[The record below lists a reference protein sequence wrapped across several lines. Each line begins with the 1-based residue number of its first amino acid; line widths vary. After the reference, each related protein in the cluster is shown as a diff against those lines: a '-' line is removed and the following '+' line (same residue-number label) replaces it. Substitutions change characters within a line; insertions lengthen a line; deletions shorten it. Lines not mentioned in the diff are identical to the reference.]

1 MKIILKNLKQIEYE
15 LQIESN
21 SITVKDLKIEIEK
34 LYSFDSEQIKLLF
47 KGSVLDNSK
56 HLSEYNIT
64 ENSLIIMMNTKP
76 KQFINNNMN
85 NINNNI
91 NQNQNIAKIS
101 KEETKQNISDIL
113 NDNLK
118 IQIDSL
124 VDMGFERSQV
134 EIAVRAANGR
144 VDLAVE
150 YLNNGIPNNVND
162 NRTNNNNRRNN
173 IRSEIMN
180 ELKKQANIIKVLCKN
195 DKYYIFTILNNI
207 KRNDPGLLRLIT
219 DYRDEFEKLLDT
231 PITEEDEQNYKNLEA
246 KADNIISKRLE
257 NNLKKLQEKAEK
269 EKKEKEDKDKE
280 KEEKEGKEGKVEIG
294 QKEEKKNLF
303 QEFENK
309 SIEFNN
315 ELNTLVNDIRK
326 GTWMRYNVFKN
337 CFNNFILFK
346 NMTKFKHNLNIDNI
360 WYNYEKDIFE
370 ENENSKIIFLQKD
383 ENDNPTQNNN
393 PENIL
398 KEKELYIIFEP
409 NSEKITKSVSGE
421 MSYERNEE
429 TKLGHKFN
437 DLNNFVTI
445 SIYEVTEEKSVNKI
459 KTFTLKD
466 YFNVYKINLSEFQK
480 SKDSKNFFI
489 NIQSG
494 LYPFGFNLEFL
505 SNYYK
510 LENYSYNQ
518 FLIEYKNYHEKRIN
532 IIHPILPKGN
542 FYLIKTFRIEFK
554 KEDEEKNN
562 KIVNFL
568 RILLIMKIILY
579 KIILMLFL

>member
-56 HLSEYNIT
+56 LLSEYNIT

-162 NRTNNNNRRNN
+162 NRRNNNNRRNN

-257 NNLKKLQEKAEK
+257 NNLKKLHEKAEK
-269 EKKEKEDKDKE
+269 EKKEKEDKEKIKEDK
-280 KEEKEGKEGKVEIG
+280 KEENKD
-294 QKEEKKNLF
+294 
-303 QEFENK
+303 ENK
-309 SIEFNN
+309 
-315 ELNTLVNDIRK
+315 
-326 GTWMRYNVFKN
+326 
-337 CFNNFILFK
+337 
-346 NMTKFKHNLNIDNI
+346 NIDNM
-360 WYNYEKDIFE
+360 
-370 ENENSKIIFLQKD
+370 
-383 ENDNPTQNNN
+383 
-393 PENIL
+393 
-398 KEKELYIIFEP
+398 
-409 NSEKITKSVSGE
+409 EKID
-421 MSYERNEE
+421 
-429 TKLGHKFN
+429 N
-437 DLNNFVTI
+437 D
-445 SIYEVTEEKSVNKI
+445 
-459 KTFTLKD
+459 
-466 YFNVYKINLSEFQK
+466 
-480 SKDSKNFFI
+480 
-489 NIQSG
+489 
-494 LYPFGFNLEFL
+494 
-505 SNYYK
+505 
-510 LENYSYNQ
+510 
-518 FLIEYKNYHEKRIN
+518 
-532 IIHPILPKGN
+532 KGS
-542 FYLIKTFRIEFK
+542 
-554 KEDEEKNN
+554 EEKNN
-562 KIVNFL
+562 EQELKNEETGNKKEGAELKDDKIEEDKEKKVIDVKGEN
-568 RILLIMKIILY
+568 IKMKIENGNIDKKDKVNDESINKVEQKNENINLNDNPNQIQNLLTEEDNQ
-579 KIILMLFL
+579 IINRLKNLGDFSYERVVEAYIVCNKNEDLTANYLFEQNN

>member
-56 HLSEYNIT
+56 LLSEYNIT

-144 VDLAVE
+144 IDLAVE

-162 NRTNNNNRRNN
+162 NRRNNNNRRNN

-231 PITEEDEQNYKNLEA
+231 PITEEDEQNYKNLEV

-257 NNLKKLQEKAEK
+257 KNLKKLQEKAEK
-269 EKKEKEDKDKE
+269 EKKEKEDKEKIKEDK
-280 KEEKEGKEGKVEIG
+280 KEE
-294 QKEEKKNLF
+294 N
-303 QEFENK
+303 
-309 SIEFNN
+309 
-315 ELNTLVNDIRK
+315 
-326 GTWMRYNVFKN
+326 
-337 CFNNFILFK
+337 
-346 NMTKFKHNLNIDNI
+346 
-360 WYNYEKDIFE
+360 
-370 ENENSKIIFLQKD
+370 KD
-383 ENDNPTQNNN
+383 ENNM
-393 PENIL
+393 
-398 KEKELYIIFEP
+398 
-409 NSEKITKSVSGE
+409 EKI
-421 MSYERNEE
+421 
-429 TKLGHKFN
+429 
-437 DLNNFVTI
+437 DI
-445 SIYEVTEEKSVNKI
+445 
-459 KTFTLKD
+459 D
-466 YFNVYKINLSEFQK
+466 
-480 SKDSKNFFI
+480 
-489 NIQSG
+489 
-494 LYPFGFNLEFL
+494 
-505 SNYYK
+505 
-510 LENYSYNQ
+510 
-518 FLIEYKNYHEKRIN
+518 
-532 IIHPILPKGN
+532 KGS
-542 FYLIKTFRIEFK
+542 
-554 KEDEEKNN
+554 EEKNN
-562 KIVNFL
+562 EQDLKNEETGNKKEGTELKDDKIEEDKEKKVMDVKGEN
-568 RILLIMKIILY
+568 IKMKIENGNIDKKDKVNDESINKVEQKNENINLNENPN
-579 KIILMLFL
+579 KIQNLLTEEDNQIINRLKNLGDFSYERVVEAYIVCNKNEDLTANYLFEQNN

>member
-47 KGSVLDNSK
+47 KGSVLDNSNL
-56 HLSEYNIT
+56 LSEYNIT

-91 NQNQNIAKIS
+91 NQNQNIAKLS

-144 VDLAVE
+144 IDLAVE

-162 NRTNNNNRRNN
+162 NRRNNNNNRRNN

-246 KADNIISKRLE
+246 KADDIISKRLE
-257 NNLKKLQEKAEK
+257 KNLKKLQEKAEK
-269 EKKEKEDKDKE
+269 EKKEKEDKEKIKEDK
-280 KEEKEGKEGKVEIG
+280 KEENKD
-294 QKEEKKNLF
+294 
-303 QEFENK
+303 ENK
-309 SIEFNN
+309 
-315 ELNTLVNDIRK
+315 
-326 GTWMRYNVFKN
+326 
-337 CFNNFILFK
+337 
-346 NMTKFKHNLNIDNI
+346 NIDNM
-360 WYNYEKDIFE
+360 
-370 ENENSKIIFLQKD
+370 
-383 ENDNPTQNNN
+383 
-393 PENIL
+393 
-398 KEKELYIIFEP
+398 
-409 NSEKITKSVSGE
+409 EKI
-421 MSYERNEE
+421 
-429 TKLGHKFN
+429 
-437 DLNNFVTI
+437 DI
-445 SIYEVTEEKSVNKI
+445 
-459 KTFTLKD
+459 D
-466 YFNVYKINLSEFQK
+466 
-480 SKDSKNFFI
+480 
-489 NIQSG
+489 
-494 LYPFGFNLEFL
+494 
-505 SNYYK
+505 
-510 LENYSYNQ
+510 
-518 FLIEYKNYHEKRIN
+518 
-532 IIHPILPKGN
+532 KGS
-542 FYLIKTFRIEFK
+542 
-554 KEDEEKNN
+554 EEKNN
-562 KIVNFL
+562 EQELKNEETGNKKEGAELKDDKIEEDKEKKVMDVKGEN
-568 RILLIMKIILY
+568 IKMKIENGNIDKKDKVNDESINKVEQKNENINLNDNPNQIQNQLTEEDNQ
-579 KIILMLFL
+579 IINRLKNLGDFSYERVVEAYIVCNKNEDLTANYLFEQNN

>member
-91 NQNQNIAKIS
+91 NQNQNIAKLS

-144 VDLAVE
+144 IDLAVE

-162 NRTNNNNRRNN
+162 NRRNNNNNRRNN

-269 EKKEKEDKDKE
+269 EKKEKEDKEKIKEDKKEENKDENKNIDNMEKIDIDKGSGEKNNEQELKNEETGNKKEGAELKDDKIEEDKE
-280 KEEKEGKEGKVEIG
+280 KKVMDVKGENIKMKIENGNIDKKDKVNDESINKVE
-294 QKEEKKNLF
+294 QKNENINLTDNPNQIQNQLTEEDNQILNRLKNLGDF
-303 QEFENK
+303 
-309 SIEFNN
+309 
-315 ELNTLVNDIRK
+315 
-326 GTWMRYNVFKN
+326 
-337 CFNNFILFK
+337 
-346 NMTKFKHNLNIDNI
+346 
-360 WYNYEKDIFE
+360 
-370 ENENSKIIFLQKD
+370 
-383 ENDNPTQNNN
+383 
-393 PENIL
+393 
-398 KEKELYIIFEP
+398 
-409 NSEKITKSVSGE
+409 
-421 MSYERNEE
+421 SYERVVEAYIVCNKNE
-429 TKLGHKFN
+429 
-437 DLNNFVTI
+437 DLTANYLFEQNN
-445 SIYEVTEEKSVNKI
+445 
-459 KTFTLKD
+459 
-466 YFNVYKINLSEFQK
+466 
-480 SKDSKNFFI
+480 
-489 NIQSG
+489 
-494 LYPFGFNLEFL
+494 
-505 SNYYK
+505 
-510 LENYSYNQ
+510 
-518 FLIEYKNYHEKRIN
+518 
-532 IIHPILPKGN
+532 
-542 FYLIKTFRIEFK
+542 
-554 KEDEEKNN
+554 
-562 KIVNFL
+562 
-568 RILLIMKIILY
+568 
-579 KIILMLFL
+579 

>member
-56 HLSEYNIT
+56 LLSEYNIT

-144 VDLAVE
+144 IDLAVE

-162 NRTNNNNRRNN
+162 NRRNNNRRNN

-257 NNLKKLQEKAEK
+257 KNLKKLQEKAEK
-269 EKKEKEDKDKE
+269 EQKEKEDKEKIKEDK
-280 KEEKEGKEGKVEIG
+280 KEENKD
-294 QKEEKKNLF
+294 
-303 QEFENK
+303 ENK
-309 SIEFNN
+309 
-315 ELNTLVNDIRK
+315 
-326 GTWMRYNVFKN
+326 
-337 CFNNFILFK
+337 
-346 NMTKFKHNLNIDNI
+346 NIDNM
-360 WYNYEKDIFE
+360 
-370 ENENSKIIFLQKD
+370 
-383 ENDNPTQNNN
+383 
-393 PENIL
+393 
-398 KEKELYIIFEP
+398 
-409 NSEKITKSVSGE
+409 EKID
-421 MSYERNEE
+421 
-429 TKLGHKFN
+429 N
-437 DLNNFVTI
+437 D
-445 SIYEVTEEKSVNKI
+445 
-459 KTFTLKD
+459 
-466 YFNVYKINLSEFQK
+466 
-480 SKDSKNFFI
+480 
-489 NIQSG
+489 
-494 LYPFGFNLEFL
+494 
-505 SNYYK
+505 
-510 LENYSYNQ
+510 
-518 FLIEYKNYHEKRIN
+518 
-532 IIHPILPKGN
+532 KGS
-542 FYLIKTFRIEFK
+542 
-554 KEDEEKNN
+554 EEKNN
-562 KIVNFL
+562 EQELKNEETGNKKEGAELKDDKIEEDKEKKVMDVKGEN
-568 RILLIMKIILY
+568 IKMKIENGNIDKKDKVNDESIN
-579 KIILMLFL
+579 KIEQKIENINLNDNPNQIQNQLTEEDNQIINRLKNLGDFSYERVVEAYIVCNKNEDLTANYLFEQNN

>member
-47 KGSVLDNSK
+47 KGSVLDNSNL
-56 HLSEYNIT
+56 LSEYNIT

-101 KEETKQNISDIL
+101 KEETNQNISDIL

-144 VDLAVE
+144 IDLAVE

-162 NRTNNNNRRNN
+162 NRRNNNNRRNN

-257 NNLKKLQEKAEK
+257 KNLKKLQEKAEK
-269 EKKEKEDKDKE
+269 EKKEKEDKEKIKEDK
-280 KEEKEGKEGKVEIG
+280 KEENKD
-294 QKEEKKNLF
+294 
-303 QEFENK
+303 ENK
-309 SIEFNN
+309 
-315 ELNTLVNDIRK
+315 
-326 GTWMRYNVFKN
+326 
-337 CFNNFILFK
+337 
-346 NMTKFKHNLNIDNI
+346 NIDNM
-360 WYNYEKDIFE
+360 
-370 ENENSKIIFLQKD
+370 
-383 ENDNPTQNNN
+383 
-393 PENIL
+393 
-398 KEKELYIIFEP
+398 
-409 NSEKITKSVSGE
+409 EKI
-421 MSYERNEE
+421 
-429 TKLGHKFN
+429 
-437 DLNNFVTI
+437 DI
-445 SIYEVTEEKSVNKI
+445 
-459 KTFTLKD
+459 D
-466 YFNVYKINLSEFQK
+466 
-480 SKDSKNFFI
+480 
-489 NIQSG
+489 
-494 LYPFGFNLEFL
+494 
-505 SNYYK
+505 
-510 LENYSYNQ
+510 
-518 FLIEYKNYHEKRIN
+518 
-532 IIHPILPKGN
+532 KGS
-542 FYLIKTFRIEFK
+542 
-554 KEDEEKNN
+554 EEKNN
-562 KIVNFL
+562 EQELKNEETGNKKEGAELKDDKIEEGKEKKVMDVKGEN
-568 RILLIMKIILY
+568 IKMKIENGNIDKKDKVNDESINKVEQKNENINLNDNPNQIQNLLTEEDNQ
-579 KIILMLFL
+579 IINRLKNLGDFSYERVVEAYIVCNKNEDLTANYLFEQNN

>member
-56 HLSEYNIT
+56 LLSEYNIT

-162 NRTNNNNRRNN
+162 NRRNNNNNRRNN

-257 NNLKKLQEKAEK
+257 KNLKKLQEKAEK
-269 EKKEKEDKDKE
+269 EQKEKEDKEKIKEDK
-280 KEEKEGKEGKVEIG
+280 KEENKD
-294 QKEEKKNLF
+294 
-303 QEFENK
+303 ENK
-309 SIEFNN
+309 
-315 ELNTLVNDIRK
+315 
-326 GTWMRYNVFKN
+326 
-337 CFNNFILFK
+337 
-346 NMTKFKHNLNIDNI
+346 NIDNM
-360 WYNYEKDIFE
+360 
-370 ENENSKIIFLQKD
+370 
-383 ENDNPTQNNN
+383 
-393 PENIL
+393 
-398 KEKELYIIFEP
+398 
-409 NSEKITKSVSGE
+409 EKID
-421 MSYERNEE
+421 
-429 TKLGHKFN
+429 N
-437 DLNNFVTI
+437 D
-445 SIYEVTEEKSVNKI
+445 
-459 KTFTLKD
+459 
-466 YFNVYKINLSEFQK
+466 
-480 SKDSKNFFI
+480 
-489 NIQSG
+489 
-494 LYPFGFNLEFL
+494 
-505 SNYYK
+505 
-510 LENYSYNQ
+510 
-518 FLIEYKNYHEKRIN
+518 
-532 IIHPILPKGN
+532 KGS
-542 FYLIKTFRIEFK
+542 
-554 KEDEEKNN
+554 EEKNN
-562 KIVNFL
+562 EQELKNEETGNKKEGAELKDDKIEEDKEKKVMDVKGEN
-568 RILLIMKIILY
+568 IKMKIENGNIDKKDKVNDESIN
-579 KIILMLFL
+579 KIEQKIENINLNDNPNQIQNQLTEEDNQIINRLKNLGDFSYERVVEAYIVCNKNEDLTANYLFEQNN

>member
-56 HLSEYNIT
+56 LLSEYNIT

-76 KQFINNNMN
+76 KQFINTNMN

-162 NRTNNNNRRNN
+162 NKRNNNNRRNN

-269 EKKEKEDKDKE
+269 EKKEKEDKEKIKEDK
-280 KEEKEGKEGKVEIG
+280 KEENKD
-294 QKEEKKNLF
+294 
-303 QEFENK
+303 ENK
-309 SIEFNN
+309 
-315 ELNTLVNDIRK
+315 
-326 GTWMRYNVFKN
+326 
-337 CFNNFILFK
+337 
-346 NMTKFKHNLNIDNI
+346 NIDNM
-360 WYNYEKDIFE
+360 
-370 ENENSKIIFLQKD
+370 
-383 ENDNPTQNNN
+383 
-393 PENIL
+393 
-398 KEKELYIIFEP
+398 
-409 NSEKITKSVSGE
+409 EKI
-421 MSYERNEE
+421 
-429 TKLGHKFN
+429 
-437 DLNNFVTI
+437 DI
-445 SIYEVTEEKSVNKI
+445 
-459 KTFTLKD
+459 D
-466 YFNVYKINLSEFQK
+466 
-480 SKDSKNFFI
+480 
-489 NIQSG
+489 
-494 LYPFGFNLEFL
+494 
-505 SNYYK
+505 
-510 LENYSYNQ
+510 
-518 FLIEYKNYHEKRIN
+518 
-532 IIHPILPKGN
+532 KGS
-542 FYLIKTFRIEFK
+542 
-554 KEDEEKNN
+554 EEKNN
-562 KIVNFL
+562 EQDLKNEETGNKKEGAELKDDKIEEDKEKKVMDVKGEN
-568 RILLIMKIILY
+568 IKMKIENG
-579 KIILMLFL
+579 KIDKKDKVNDESINKVEQKNENINLNDNPNQIQNLLTEEDNQIINRLKNLGDFSYERVVEAYIVCNKNEDLTANYLFEQNN

>member
-56 HLSEYNIT
+56 LLSEYNIT

-144 VDLAVE
+144 IDLAVE

-162 NRTNNNNRRNN
+162 NRRNNNNNRRNN

-269 EKKEKEDKDKE
+269 EKKEKEDKEKIKEDK
-280 KEEKEGKEGKVEIG
+280 KEENKD
-294 QKEEKKNLF
+294 
-303 QEFENK
+303 ENK
-309 SIEFNN
+309 
-315 ELNTLVNDIRK
+315 
-326 GTWMRYNVFKN
+326 
-337 CFNNFILFK
+337 
-346 NMTKFKHNLNIDNI
+346 NIDNI
-360 WYNYEKDIFE
+360 
-370 ENENSKIIFLQKD
+370 
-383 ENDNPTQNNN
+383 
-393 PENIL
+393 
-398 KEKELYIIFEP
+398 
-409 NSEKITKSVSGE
+409 EKI
-421 MSYERNEE
+421 
-429 TKLGHKFN
+429 
-437 DLNNFVTI
+437 DI
-445 SIYEVTEEKSVNKI
+445 
-459 KTFTLKD
+459 D
-466 YFNVYKINLSEFQK
+466 
-480 SKDSKNFFI
+480 
-489 NIQSG
+489 
-494 LYPFGFNLEFL
+494 
-505 SNYYK
+505 
-510 LENYSYNQ
+510 
-518 FLIEYKNYHEKRIN
+518 
-532 IIHPILPKGN
+532 KGS
-542 FYLIKTFRIEFK
+542 
-554 KEDEEKNN
+554 EEKNN
-562 KIVNFL
+562 EQELKNEETGNKKEGAELKDDKIEEDKEKKVIDVKGEN
-568 RILLIMKIILY
+568 IKMKIENGNIDKKDKVNDESINKVEQKNENINLNDNPNQIQNQLTEEDNQ
-579 KIILMLFL
+579 IINRLKNLGDFSYERVVEAYIVCNKNEDLTANYLFEQNN

>member
-144 VDLAVE
+144 IDLAVE

-162 NRTNNNNRRNN
+162 NRRNNNNRRNN

-257 NNLKKLQEKAEK
+257 NNLKSY
-269 EKKEKEDKDKE
+269 KKR
-280 KEEKEGKEGKVEIG
+280 
-294 QKEEKKNLF
+294 QKKK
-303 QEFENK
+303 K
-309 SIEFNN
+309 
-315 ELNTLVNDIRK
+315 RK
-326 GTWMRYNVFKN
+326 K
-337 CFNNFILFK
+337 
-346 NMTKFKHNLNIDNI
+346 
-360 WYNYEKDIFE
+360 
-370 ENENSKIIFLQKD
+370 KIKKK
-383 ENDNPTQNNN
+383 
-393 PENIL
+393 L
-398 KEKELYIIFEP
+398 KEIKR
-409 NSEKITKSVSGE
+409 K
-421 MSYERNEE
+421 
-429 TKLGHKFN
+429 
-437 DLNNFVTI
+437 
-445 SIYEVTEEKSVNKI
+445 KI
-459 KTFTLKD
+459 K
-466 YFNVYKINLSEFQK
+466 
-480 SKDSKNFFI
+480 
-489 NIQSG
+489 
-494 LYPFGFNLEFL
+494 
-505 SNYYK
+505 
-510 LENYSYNQ
+510 
-518 FLIEYKNYHEKRIN
+518 
-532 IIHPILPKGN
+532 
-542 FYLIKTFRIEFK
+542 
-554 KEDEEKNN
+554 
-562 KIVNFL
+562 
-568 RILLIMKIILY
+568 MKI
-579 KIILMLFL
+579 KI

>member
-144 VDLAVE
+144 IDLAVE

-162 NRTNNNNRRNN
+162 NRRNN

-269 EKKEKEDKDKE
+269 EKKEKEDKEKIKEDK
-280 KEEKEGKEGKVEIG
+280 KEENKD
-294 QKEEKKNLF
+294 
-303 QEFENK
+303 ENK
-309 SIEFNN
+309 
-315 ELNTLVNDIRK
+315 
-326 GTWMRYNVFKN
+326 
-337 CFNNFILFK
+337 
-346 NMTKFKHNLNIDNI
+346 NIDNM
-360 WYNYEKDIFE
+360 
-370 ENENSKIIFLQKD
+370 
-383 ENDNPTQNNN
+383 
-393 PENIL
+393 
-398 KEKELYIIFEP
+398 
-409 NSEKITKSVSGE
+409 EKI
-421 MSYERNEE
+421 
-429 TKLGHKFN
+429 
-437 DLNNFVTI
+437 DI
-445 SIYEVTEEKSVNKI
+445 
-459 KTFTLKD
+459 D
-466 YFNVYKINLSEFQK
+466 
-480 SKDSKNFFI
+480 
-489 NIQSG
+489 
-494 LYPFGFNLEFL
+494 
-505 SNYYK
+505 
-510 LENYSYNQ
+510 
-518 FLIEYKNYHEKRIN
+518 
-532 IIHPILPKGN
+532 KGS
-542 FYLIKTFRIEFK
+542 
-554 KEDEEKNN
+554 EEKNN
-562 KIVNFL
+562 EQELKNEETGNKKEGAELKDDKIEEDKEKKVMDVKGEN
-568 RILLIMKIILY
+568 IKMKIENG
-579 KIILMLFL
+579 KIDKKDKVNDESINKVEQKNENINLNDNPNQIQNQLTEKDNQIINRLKNLGDFSYERVVEAYIVCNKNEDLTANYLFEQNN

>member
-56 HLSEYNIT
+56 YLSEYNIT

-162 NRTNNNNRRNN
+162 NKRNNNNRRNN

-257 NNLKKLQEKAEK
+257 NNLKKLHEKAEK
-269 EKKEKEDKDKE
+269 EKKEKEDKEKIKEDK
-280 KEEKEGKEGKVEIG
+280 KEENKD
-294 QKEEKKNLF
+294 
-303 QEFENK
+303 ENK
-309 SIEFNN
+309 
-315 ELNTLVNDIRK
+315 
-326 GTWMRYNVFKN
+326 
-337 CFNNFILFK
+337 
-346 NMTKFKHNLNIDNI
+346 NIDNM
-360 WYNYEKDIFE
+360 
-370 ENENSKIIFLQKD
+370 
-383 ENDNPTQNNN
+383 
-393 PENIL
+393 
-398 KEKELYIIFEP
+398 
-409 NSEKITKSVSGE
+409 EKI
-421 MSYERNEE
+421 
-429 TKLGHKFN
+429 
-437 DLNNFVTI
+437 DI
-445 SIYEVTEEKSVNKI
+445 
-459 KTFTLKD
+459 D
-466 YFNVYKINLSEFQK
+466 
-480 SKDSKNFFI
+480 
-489 NIQSG
+489 
-494 LYPFGFNLEFL
+494 
-505 SNYYK
+505 
-510 LENYSYNQ
+510 
-518 FLIEYKNYHEKRIN
+518 
-532 IIHPILPKGN
+532 KGS
-542 FYLIKTFRIEFK
+542 
-554 KEDEEKNN
+554 EEKNN
-562 KIVNFL
+562 EQESKNEETGNKKEGAELKDDKIEEDKEKKVMDVKGEN
-568 RILLIMKIILY
+568 IKMKIENGNIDKKDKVNDESINKVEQKNENINLNDNPNQIQNLLTEEDNQ
-579 KIILMLFL
+579 IINRLKNLGDFSYERVVEAYIVCNKNEDLTANYLFEQNN

>member
-56 HLSEYNIT
+56 LLSEYNIT

-76 KQFINNNMN
+76 KQFINTNMN
-85 NINNNI
+85 NINNNK

-101 KEETKQNISDIL
+101 KEETNQNISDIL

-162 NRTNNNNRRNN
+162 NKRNNNNRRNN

-269 EKKEKEDKDKE
+269 EKKEKEDKEKIKEDKKEENKDENKNIDNMEKIDIDKGSGEKNNEQELKNEETGNKKEGAELKDDKIEEDKE
-280 KEEKEGKEGKVEIG
+280 KKVMDVKGENIKMKIENGNIDKKDKVNDESINKVE
-294 QKEEKKNLF
+294 QKNENINLTDNPNQIQNQLTEEDNQIINRLKNLGDF
-303 QEFENK
+303 
-309 SIEFNN
+309 
-315 ELNTLVNDIRK
+315 
-326 GTWMRYNVFKN
+326 
-337 CFNNFILFK
+337 
-346 NMTKFKHNLNIDNI
+346 
-360 WYNYEKDIFE
+360 
-370 ENENSKIIFLQKD
+370 
-383 ENDNPTQNNN
+383 
-393 PENIL
+393 
-398 KEKELYIIFEP
+398 
-409 NSEKITKSVSGE
+409 
-421 MSYERNEE
+421 SYERVVEAYIVCNKNE
-429 TKLGHKFN
+429 
-437 DLNNFVTI
+437 DLTANYLFEQNN
-445 SIYEVTEEKSVNKI
+445 
-459 KTFTLKD
+459 
-466 YFNVYKINLSEFQK
+466 
-480 SKDSKNFFI
+480 
-489 NIQSG
+489 
-494 LYPFGFNLEFL
+494 
-505 SNYYK
+505 
-510 LENYSYNQ
+510 
-518 FLIEYKNYHEKRIN
+518 
-532 IIHPILPKGN
+532 
-542 FYLIKTFRIEFK
+542 
-554 KEDEEKNN
+554 
-562 KIVNFL
+562 
-568 RILLIMKIILY
+568 
-579 KIILMLFL
+579 

>member
-56 HLSEYNIT
+56 LLSEYNIT

-85 NINNNI
+85 NNNI

-101 KEETKQNISDIL
+101 KEETNQNISDIL

-144 VDLAVE
+144 IDLAVE

-162 NRTNNNNRRNN
+162 NRRNNNNRRNN

-257 NNLKKLQEKAEK
+257 KNLKKLQEKAEK
-269 EKKEKEDKDKE
+269 EKKEKEDKEKIKEDK
-280 KEEKEGKEGKVEIG
+280 KEENKD
-294 QKEEKKNLF
+294 
-303 QEFENK
+303 ENK
-309 SIEFNN
+309 
-315 ELNTLVNDIRK
+315 
-326 GTWMRYNVFKN
+326 
-337 CFNNFILFK
+337 
-346 NMTKFKHNLNIDNI
+346 NIDNM
-360 WYNYEKDIFE
+360 
-370 ENENSKIIFLQKD
+370 
-383 ENDNPTQNNN
+383 
-393 PENIL
+393 
-398 KEKELYIIFEP
+398 
-409 NSEKITKSVSGE
+409 EKI
-421 MSYERNEE
+421 
-429 TKLGHKFN
+429 
-437 DLNNFVTI
+437 DI
-445 SIYEVTEEKSVNKI
+445 
-459 KTFTLKD
+459 D
-466 YFNVYKINLSEFQK
+466 
-480 SKDSKNFFI
+480 
-489 NIQSG
+489 
-494 LYPFGFNLEFL
+494 
-505 SNYYK
+505 
-510 LENYSYNQ
+510 
-518 FLIEYKNYHEKRIN
+518 
-532 IIHPILPKGN
+532 KGS
-542 FYLIKTFRIEFK
+542 
-554 KEDEEKNN
+554 EEKNN
-562 KIVNFL
+562 EQDLKNEETGNKKEGAELKDDKIEEDKEKKVMDVKGEN
-568 RILLIMKIILY
+568 IKMKIENGNIDKKDKVNDESINKVEQKNENINLNDNPNQIQNQLTEEDNQ
-579 KIILMLFL
+579 IINRLKNLGDFSYERVVEAYIVCNKNEDLTANYLFEQNN

>member
-56 HLSEYNIT
+56 LLSEYNIT

-162 NRTNNNNRRNN
+162 NRRNNNNRRNY

-257 NNLKKLQEKAEK
+257 KNLKKLQEKAEK
-269 EKKEKEDKDKE
+269 EKKEKEDKEKIKEDK
-280 KEEKEGKEGKVEIG
+280 KEENKD
-294 QKEEKKNLF
+294 
-303 QEFENK
+303 ENK
-309 SIEFNN
+309 
-315 ELNTLVNDIRK
+315 
-326 GTWMRYNVFKN
+326 
-337 CFNNFILFK
+337 
-346 NMTKFKHNLNIDNI
+346 NIDNM
-360 WYNYEKDIFE
+360 
-370 ENENSKIIFLQKD
+370 
-383 ENDNPTQNNN
+383 
-393 PENIL
+393 
-398 KEKELYIIFEP
+398 
-409 NSEKITKSVSGE
+409 EKI
-421 MSYERNEE
+421 
-429 TKLGHKFN
+429 
-437 DLNNFVTI
+437 DI
-445 SIYEVTEEKSVNKI
+445 
-459 KTFTLKD
+459 D
-466 YFNVYKINLSEFQK
+466 
-480 SKDSKNFFI
+480 
-489 NIQSG
+489 
-494 LYPFGFNLEFL
+494 
-505 SNYYK
+505 
-510 LENYSYNQ
+510 
-518 FLIEYKNYHEKRIN
+518 
-532 IIHPILPKGN
+532 KGS
-542 FYLIKTFRIEFK
+542 
-554 KEDEEKNN
+554 EEKNN
-562 KIVNFL
+562 EQELKNEETGNKKEGAELKDDKIEEDKEKKVMDVKGEN
-568 RILLIMKIILY
+568 IKMKIENGNIDKKDKVNDESIN
-579 KIILMLFL
+579 KIEQKIENINLNDNPNQIQNQLTEEDNQIINRLKNLGDFSYERVVEAYIVCNKNEDLTANYLFEQNN

>member
-47 KGSVLDNSK
+47 KGSVLDNSNL
-56 HLSEYNIT
+56 LSEYNIT

-101 KEETKQNISDIL
+101 KEETNQNISDIL

-162 NRTNNNNRRNN
+162 NRRNNNRRNN

-257 NNLKKLQEKAEK
+257 KNLKKLQEKAEK
-269 EKKEKEDKDKE
+269 EKKEKEDKEKIKEDK
-280 KEEKEGKEGKVEIG
+280 KEENKD
-294 QKEEKKNLF
+294 
-303 QEFENK
+303 ENK
-309 SIEFNN
+309 
-315 ELNTLVNDIRK
+315 
-326 GTWMRYNVFKN
+326 
-337 CFNNFILFK
+337 
-346 NMTKFKHNLNIDNI
+346 NIDNM
-360 WYNYEKDIFE
+360 
-370 ENENSKIIFLQKD
+370 
-383 ENDNPTQNNN
+383 
-393 PENIL
+393 
-398 KEKELYIIFEP
+398 
-409 NSEKITKSVSGE
+409 EKI
-421 MSYERNEE
+421 
-429 TKLGHKFN
+429 
-437 DLNNFVTI
+437 DI
-445 SIYEVTEEKSVNKI
+445 
-459 KTFTLKD
+459 D
-466 YFNVYKINLSEFQK
+466 
-480 SKDSKNFFI
+480 
-489 NIQSG
+489 
-494 LYPFGFNLEFL
+494 
-505 SNYYK
+505 
-510 LENYSYNQ
+510 
-518 FLIEYKNYHEKRIN
+518 
-532 IIHPILPKGN
+532 KGS
-542 FYLIKTFRIEFK
+542 
-554 KEDEEKNN
+554 EEKNN
-562 KIVNFL
+562 EQDLKNEETGNKKEGAELKDDKIEEDKEKKVIDVKGEN
-568 RILLIMKIILY
+568 IKMKIENGNIDKKNKVNDESIN
-579 KIILMLFL
+579 KIEQKNENINLNDNPNQIQNQLTEEDNQIINRLKNLGDFSYERVVEAYIVCNKNEDLTANYLFEQNN

>member
-91 NQNQNIAKIS
+91 NQNQNIAKLS

-144 VDLAVE
+144 IDLAVE

-162 NRTNNNNRRNN
+162 NRRNNNNNRRNN

-207 KRNDPGLLRLIT
+207 KRNDPGLLRLIS

-269 EKKEKEDKDKE
+269 EKKEKEDKEKIKEDKKEENKDENKNIDNMEKIDIDKGSGEKNNEQELKNEETGNKKEGAELKDDKIEEDKE
-280 KEEKEGKEGKVEIG
+280 KKVMDVKGENIKMKIENGNIDKKDKVNDESINKVE
-294 QKEEKKNLF
+294 QKNENINLTDNPNQIQNQLTEEDNQIINRLKNLGDF
-303 QEFENK
+303 
-309 SIEFNN
+309 
-315 ELNTLVNDIRK
+315 
-326 GTWMRYNVFKN
+326 
-337 CFNNFILFK
+337 
-346 NMTKFKHNLNIDNI
+346 
-360 WYNYEKDIFE
+360 
-370 ENENSKIIFLQKD
+370 
-383 ENDNPTQNNN
+383 
-393 PENIL
+393 
-398 KEKELYIIFEP
+398 
-409 NSEKITKSVSGE
+409 
-421 MSYERNEE
+421 SYERVVEAYIVCNKNE
-429 TKLGHKFN
+429 
-437 DLNNFVTI
+437 DLTANYLFEQNN
-445 SIYEVTEEKSVNKI
+445 
-459 KTFTLKD
+459 
-466 YFNVYKINLSEFQK
+466 
-480 SKDSKNFFI
+480 
-489 NIQSG
+489 
-494 LYPFGFNLEFL
+494 
-505 SNYYK
+505 
-510 LENYSYNQ
+510 
-518 FLIEYKNYHEKRIN
+518 
-532 IIHPILPKGN
+532 
-542 FYLIKTFRIEFK
+542 
-554 KEDEEKNN
+554 
-562 KIVNFL
+562 
-568 RILLIMKIILY
+568 
-579 KIILMLFL
+579 

>member
-56 HLSEYNIT
+56 LLSEYNIT

-76 KQFINNNMN
+76 KQFINTNMN
-85 NINNNI
+85 NINNNK

-101 KEETKQNISDIL
+101 KEETNQNISDIL

-162 NRTNNNNRRNN
+162 NKRNNNNRRNN

-246 KADNIISKRLE
+246 KADDIISKRLE
-257 NNLKKLQEKAEK
+257 KNLKKLQEKAEK
-269 EKKEKEDKDKE
+269 EKKEKEDKEKIKEDK
-280 KEEKEGKEGKVEIG
+280 KEENKD
-294 QKEEKKNLF
+294 
-303 QEFENK
+303 ENK
-309 SIEFNN
+309 
-315 ELNTLVNDIRK
+315 
-326 GTWMRYNVFKN
+326 
-337 CFNNFILFK
+337 
-346 NMTKFKHNLNIDNI
+346 NIDNM
-360 WYNYEKDIFE
+360 
-370 ENENSKIIFLQKD
+370 
-383 ENDNPTQNNN
+383 
-393 PENIL
+393 
-398 KEKELYIIFEP
+398 
-409 NSEKITKSVSGE
+409 EKI
-421 MSYERNEE
+421 
-429 TKLGHKFN
+429 
-437 DLNNFVTI
+437 DI
-445 SIYEVTEEKSVNKI
+445 
-459 KTFTLKD
+459 D
-466 YFNVYKINLSEFQK
+466 
-480 SKDSKNFFI
+480 
-489 NIQSG
+489 
-494 LYPFGFNLEFL
+494 
-505 SNYYK
+505 
-510 LENYSYNQ
+510 
-518 FLIEYKNYHEKRIN
+518 
-532 IIHPILPKGN
+532 KGS
-542 FYLIKTFRIEFK
+542 
-554 KEDEEKNN
+554 EEKNN
-562 KIVNFL
+562 EQELKNEETGNKKEGAELKDDKIEEDKEKKVMDVKGENIKTKTENGNIDKKDKVNDESINKVEQKNENINL
-568 RILLIMKIILY
+568 NDNPNQIQNLLTEEDNQIINRLKNLGDFSY
-579 KIILMLFL
+579 ERVVEAYIVCNKNEDLTANYLFEQNN

>member
-56 HLSEYNIT
+56 LLSEYNIT

-162 NRTNNNNRRNN
+162 NRRNNNRRNN

-257 NNLKKLQEKAEK
+257 KNLKKLQEKAEK
-269 EKKEKEDKDKE
+269 EKKEKEDKEKIKEDKKEENKDENKNIDNMEKIDIDKGSGEKNNEQELKNEETGNKKEGAELKDDKIEEDKE
-280 KEEKEGKEGKVEIG
+280 KKVMDVKGENIKMKIENG
-294 QKEEKKNLF
+294 NIDKKD
-303 QEFENK
+303 K
-309 SIEFNN
+309 
-315 ELNTLVNDIRK
+315 VNDESINK
-326 GTWMRYNVFKN
+326 IEQKIEN
-337 CFNNFILFK
+337 I
-346 NMTKFKHNLNIDNI
+346 NL
-360 WYNYEKDIFE
+360 
-370 ENENSKIIFLQKD
+370 
-383 ENDNPTQNNN
+383 NDNPNQIQNQLTEEDNQIIN
-393 PENIL
+393 RL
-398 KEKELYIIFEP
+398 KNLGDF
-409 NSEKITKSVSGE
+409 
-421 MSYERNEE
+421 SYERVVEAYIVCNKNE
-429 TKLGHKFN
+429 
-437 DLNNFVTI
+437 DLTANYLFEQNN
-445 SIYEVTEEKSVNKI
+445 
-459 KTFTLKD
+459 
-466 YFNVYKINLSEFQK
+466 
-480 SKDSKNFFI
+480 
-489 NIQSG
+489 
-494 LYPFGFNLEFL
+494 
-505 SNYYK
+505 
-510 LENYSYNQ
+510 
-518 FLIEYKNYHEKRIN
+518 
-532 IIHPILPKGN
+532 
-542 FYLIKTFRIEFK
+542 
-554 KEDEEKNN
+554 
-562 KIVNFL
+562 
-568 RILLIMKIILY
+568 
-579 KIILMLFL
+579 

>member
-56 HLSEYNIT
+56 LLSEYNIT

-76 KQFINNNMN
+76 KQFINTNMN
-85 NINNNI
+85 NINNNK

-101 KEETKQNISDIL
+101 KEETNQNISDIL

-162 NRTNNNNRRNN
+162 NKRNNNNRRNN

-257 NNLKKLQEKAEK
+257 KNLKKLQEKAEK
-269 EKKEKEDKDKE
+269 EKKEKEDKEKIKEDK
-280 KEEKEGKEGKVEIG
+280 KEENKD
-294 QKEEKKNLF
+294 
-303 QEFENK
+303 ENK
-309 SIEFNN
+309 
-315 ELNTLVNDIRK
+315 
-326 GTWMRYNVFKN
+326 
-337 CFNNFILFK
+337 
-346 NMTKFKHNLNIDNI
+346 NIDNM
-360 WYNYEKDIFE
+360 
-370 ENENSKIIFLQKD
+370 
-383 ENDNPTQNNN
+383 
-393 PENIL
+393 
-398 KEKELYIIFEP
+398 
-409 NSEKITKSVSGE
+409 EKI
-421 MSYERNEE
+421 
-429 TKLGHKFN
+429 
-437 DLNNFVTI
+437 DI
-445 SIYEVTEEKSVNKI
+445 
-459 KTFTLKD
+459 D
-466 YFNVYKINLSEFQK
+466 
-480 SKDSKNFFI
+480 
-489 NIQSG
+489 
-494 LYPFGFNLEFL
+494 
-505 SNYYK
+505 
-510 LENYSYNQ
+510 
-518 FLIEYKNYHEKRIN
+518 
-532 IIHPILPKGN
+532 KGS
-542 FYLIKTFRIEFK
+542 
-554 KEDEEKNN
+554 EEKNN
-562 KIVNFL
+562 EQDLKNEETGNKKEGAELKDDKIEEDKEKKVMDVKGENIKIKIENGNIDKKDKVNDESINKVEQKNENINL
-568 RILLIMKIILY
+568 NDNPNQIQNLLTEEDNQIINRLKNLGDFSY
-579 KIILMLFL
+579 ERVVEAYIVCNKNEDLTANYLFEQNN

>member
-56 HLSEYNIT
+56 LLSEYNIT

-101 KEETKQNISDIL
+101 KEETNQNISDIL

-162 NRTNNNNRRNN
+162 NKRNNNNRRNN

-257 NNLKKLQEKAEK
+257 KNLKKLQEKAEK
-269 EKKEKEDKDKE
+269 EKKEKEDKEKIKEDK
-280 KEEKEGKEGKVEIG
+280 KG
-294 QKEEKKNLF
+294 
-303 QEFENK
+303 ENK
-309 SIEFNN
+309 DEN
-315 ELNTLVNDIRK
+315 K
-326 GTWMRYNVFKN
+326 
-337 CFNNFILFK
+337 
-346 NMTKFKHNLNIDNI
+346 NIDNM
-360 WYNYEKDIFE
+360 
-370 ENENSKIIFLQKD
+370 
-383 ENDNPTQNNN
+383 
-393 PENIL
+393 
-398 KEKELYIIFEP
+398 
-409 NSEKITKSVSGE
+409 EKI
-421 MSYERNEE
+421 
-429 TKLGHKFN
+429 
-437 DLNNFVTI
+437 DI
-445 SIYEVTEEKSVNKI
+445 
-459 KTFTLKD
+459 D
-466 YFNVYKINLSEFQK
+466 
-480 SKDSKNFFI
+480 
-489 NIQSG
+489 
-494 LYPFGFNLEFL
+494 
-505 SNYYK
+505 
-510 LENYSYNQ
+510 
-518 FLIEYKNYHEKRIN
+518 
-532 IIHPILPKGN
+532 KGS
-542 FYLIKTFRIEFK
+542 
-554 KEDEEKNN
+554 EEKNN
-562 KIVNFL
+562 EQESKNEETGNKKEGAELKDDKIEEDKEKKVMDVKGEN
-568 RILLIMKIILY
+568 IKMKIENGNIDKKDKVNDESINKVEQKNENINLNDNPNQIQNLLTEEDNQ
-579 KIILMLFL
+579 IINRLKNLGDFSYERVVEAYIVCNKNEDLTANYLFEQNN

>member
-56 HLSEYNIT
+56 LLSEYNIT

-162 NRTNNNNRRNN
+162 NRRNNNNRRNN

-246 KADNIISKRLE
+246 KADDIISKRLE
-257 NNLKKLQEKAEK
+257 KNLKKLQEKAEK
-269 EKKEKEDKDKE
+269 EKKEKEDKEKIKEDK
-280 KEEKEGKEGKVEIG
+280 KEENKD
-294 QKEEKKNLF
+294 
-303 QEFENK
+303 ENK
-309 SIEFNN
+309 
-315 ELNTLVNDIRK
+315 
-326 GTWMRYNVFKN
+326 
-337 CFNNFILFK
+337 
-346 NMTKFKHNLNIDNI
+346 NIDNM
-360 WYNYEKDIFE
+360 
-370 ENENSKIIFLQKD
+370 
-383 ENDNPTQNNN
+383 
-393 PENIL
+393 
-398 KEKELYIIFEP
+398 
-409 NSEKITKSVSGE
+409 EKI
-421 MSYERNEE
+421 
-429 TKLGHKFN
+429 
-437 DLNNFVTI
+437 DI
-445 SIYEVTEEKSVNKI
+445 
-459 KTFTLKD
+459 D
-466 YFNVYKINLSEFQK
+466 
-480 SKDSKNFFI
+480 
-489 NIQSG
+489 
-494 LYPFGFNLEFL
+494 
-505 SNYYK
+505 
-510 LENYSYNQ
+510 
-518 FLIEYKNYHEKRIN
+518 
-532 IIHPILPKGN
+532 KGS
-542 FYLIKTFRIEFK
+542 
-554 KEDEEKNN
+554 EEKNN
-562 KIVNFL
+562 EQELKNEETGNKKEGDELKDDKIEEDKEKKVIDVKGEN
-568 RILLIMKIILY
+568 IKMKIENGNIDKKDKVNDESINKVEQKNENINLNDNPNQIQNQLTEEDNQ
-579 KIILMLFL
+579 IINRLKNLGDFSYERVVEAYIVCNKNEDLTANYLFEQNN

>member
-162 NRTNNNNRRNN
+162 NRRNNNRRNN

-246 KADNIISKRLE
+246 KADDIISERLE
-257 NNLKKLQEKAEK
+257 KNLKKLQEKADK
-269 EKKEKEDKDKE
+269 EKIKEDK
-280 KEEKEGKEGKVEIG
+280 KEENKD
-294 QKEEKKNLF
+294 
-303 QEFENK
+303 ENK
-309 SIEFNN
+309 
-315 ELNTLVNDIRK
+315 
-326 GTWMRYNVFKN
+326 
-337 CFNNFILFK
+337 
-346 NMTKFKHNLNIDNI
+346 NIDNM
-360 WYNYEKDIFE
+360 
-370 ENENSKIIFLQKD
+370 
-383 ENDNPTQNNN
+383 
-393 PENIL
+393 
-398 KEKELYIIFEP
+398 
-409 NSEKITKSVSGE
+409 EKI
-421 MSYERNEE
+421 
-429 TKLGHKFN
+429 
-437 DLNNFVTI
+437 DI
-445 SIYEVTEEKSVNKI
+445 
-459 KTFTLKD
+459 D
-466 YFNVYKINLSEFQK
+466 
-480 SKDSKNFFI
+480 
-489 NIQSG
+489 
-494 LYPFGFNLEFL
+494 
-505 SNYYK
+505 
-510 LENYSYNQ
+510 
-518 FLIEYKNYHEKRIN
+518 
-532 IIHPILPKGN
+532 KGG
-542 FYLIKTFRIEFK
+542 
-554 KEDEEKNN
+554 EEKNN
-562 KIVNFL
+562 EQDLKNEETGNKKEGAELKDDKIEEDKEKKVMDVKGEN
-568 RILLIMKIILY
+568 IKMKIENGNID
-579 KIILMLFL
+579 KKDKVNDESINPNNITKG

>member
-144 VDLAVE
+144 IDLAVE

-162 NRTNNNNRRNN
+162 NRRNNNNRRNN

-246 KADNIISKRLE
+246 KADDIISKRLE
-257 NNLKKLQEKAEK
+257 KNLKKLQEKAEK
-269 EKKEKEDKDKE
+269 EKKEKEDKEKIKEDK
-280 KEEKEGKEGKVEIG
+280 KEENKD
-294 QKEEKKNLF
+294 
-303 QEFENK
+303 ENK
-309 SIEFNN
+309 
-315 ELNTLVNDIRK
+315 
-326 GTWMRYNVFKN
+326 
-337 CFNNFILFK
+337 
-346 NMTKFKHNLNIDNI
+346 NIDNM
-360 WYNYEKDIFE
+360 
-370 ENENSKIIFLQKD
+370 
-383 ENDNPTQNNN
+383 
-393 PENIL
+393 
-398 KEKELYIIFEP
+398 
-409 NSEKITKSVSGE
+409 EKI
-421 MSYERNEE
+421 
-429 TKLGHKFN
+429 
-437 DLNNFVTI
+437 DI
-445 SIYEVTEEKSVNKI
+445 
-459 KTFTLKD
+459 D
-466 YFNVYKINLSEFQK
+466 
-480 SKDSKNFFI
+480 
-489 NIQSG
+489 
-494 LYPFGFNLEFL
+494 
-505 SNYYK
+505 
-510 LENYSYNQ
+510 
-518 FLIEYKNYHEKRIN
+518 
-532 IIHPILPKGN
+532 KGS
-542 FYLIKTFRIEFK
+542 
-554 KEDEEKNN
+554 EEKNN
-562 KIVNFL
+562 EQELKNEETGNKKEGAELKDDKIEEDKEKKVMDVKGEN
-568 RILLIMKIILY
+568 IKMKIENGNIDKKDKVNDESINKVEQKNENINLNDNPNQIQNQLTEEDNQ
-579 KIILMLFL
+579 IINRLKNLGDFSYERVVEAYIVCNKNEDLTANYLFEQNN

>member
-21 SITVKDLKIEIEK
+21 SMAVKDLKIEIEK

-56 HLSEYNIT
+56 LLSEYNIT

-76 KQFINNNMN
+76 KQFINTNMN

-150 YLNNGIPNNVND
+150 YLNNGIPNNAND
-162 NRTNNNNRRNN
+162 NRRNNNRRNN

-257 NNLKKLQEKAEK
+257 KNLKKLQEKAEK
-269 EKKEKEDKDKE
+269 EKKEKEDKEKIKEDK
-280 KEEKEGKEGKVEIG
+280 KEENKD
-294 QKEEKKNLF
+294 
-303 QEFENK
+303 ENK
-309 SIEFNN
+309 
-315 ELNTLVNDIRK
+315 
-326 GTWMRYNVFKN
+326 
-337 CFNNFILFK
+337 
-346 NMTKFKHNLNIDNI
+346 NIDNM
-360 WYNYEKDIFE
+360 
-370 ENENSKIIFLQKD
+370 
-383 ENDNPTQNNN
+383 
-393 PENIL
+393 
-398 KEKELYIIFEP
+398 
-409 NSEKITKSVSGE
+409 EKI
-421 MSYERNEE
+421 
-429 TKLGHKFN
+429 
-437 DLNNFVTI
+437 DI
-445 SIYEVTEEKSVNKI
+445 
-459 KTFTLKD
+459 D
-466 YFNVYKINLSEFQK
+466 
-480 SKDSKNFFI
+480 
-489 NIQSG
+489 
-494 LYPFGFNLEFL
+494 
-505 SNYYK
+505 
-510 LENYSYNQ
+510 
-518 FLIEYKNYHEKRIN
+518 
-532 IIHPILPKGN
+532 KGG
-542 FYLIKTFRIEFK
+542 
-554 KEDEEKNN
+554 EEKNN
-562 KIVNFL
+562 EQDLKNEETGNKKEGAELKDDKIEEDKEKKVMDVKGEN
-568 RILLIMKIILY
+568 IKMKIENGNIDKKDKVNDESINKVEQKNENINLNDNPNQIQNLLTEEDNQ
-579 KIILMLFL
+579 IINRLKNLGDFSYERVVEAYIVCNKNEDLTANYLFEQNN

>member
-56 HLSEYNIT
+56 YLSEYNIT

-162 NRTNNNNRRNN
+162 NKRNNNNRRNN

-257 NNLKKLQEKAEK
+257 NNLKKLQEKADK
-269 EKKEKEDKDKE
+269 EKKEKEDKEKIKEDK
-280 KEEKEGKEGKVEIG
+280 KEENKD
-294 QKEEKKNLF
+294 
-303 QEFENK
+303 ENK
-309 SIEFNN
+309 
-315 ELNTLVNDIRK
+315 
-326 GTWMRYNVFKN
+326 
-337 CFNNFILFK
+337 
-346 NMTKFKHNLNIDNI
+346 NIDNM
-360 WYNYEKDIFE
+360 
-370 ENENSKIIFLQKD
+370 
-383 ENDNPTQNNN
+383 
-393 PENIL
+393 
-398 KEKELYIIFEP
+398 
-409 NSEKITKSVSGE
+409 EKI
-421 MSYERNEE
+421 
-429 TKLGHKFN
+429 
-437 DLNNFVTI
+437 
-445 SIYEVTEEKSVNKI
+445 
-459 KTFTLKD
+459 
-466 YFNVYKINLSEFQK
+466 
-480 SKDSKNFFI
+480 
-489 NIQSG
+489 NID
-494 LYPFGFNLEFL
+494 
-505 SNYYK
+505 
-510 LENYSYNQ
+510 
-518 FLIEYKNYHEKRIN
+518 
-532 IIHPILPKGN
+532 KGS
-542 FYLIKTFRIEFK
+542 
-554 KEDEEKNN
+554 EEKNN
-562 KIVNFL
+562 EQESKNEETGNKKEGAELKDDKIEEDKEKKVMDVKGEN
-568 RILLIMKIILY
+568 IKMKIENGNIDKKDKVNDESINKVEQKNENINLNDNPNQIQNLLTEEDNQ
-579 KIILMLFL
+579 IINRLKNLGDFSYERVVEAYIVCNKNEDLTANYLFEQNN

>member
-56 HLSEYNIT
+56 LLSEYNIT

-144 VDLAVE
+144 IDLAVE

-162 NRTNNNNRRNN
+162 NRRNNNNRRNN

-257 NNLKKLQEKAEK
+257 KNLKKLQEKAEK
-269 EKKEKEDKDKE
+269 EKKEKEDKEKIKEDK
-280 KEEKEGKEGKVEIG
+280 KEENKD
-294 QKEEKKNLF
+294 
-303 QEFENK
+303 ENK
-309 SIEFNN
+309 
-315 ELNTLVNDIRK
+315 
-326 GTWMRYNVFKN
+326 
-337 CFNNFILFK
+337 
-346 NMTKFKHNLNIDNI
+346 NIDNM
-360 WYNYEKDIFE
+360 
-370 ENENSKIIFLQKD
+370 
-383 ENDNPTQNNN
+383 
-393 PENIL
+393 
-398 KEKELYIIFEP
+398 
-409 NSEKITKSVSGE
+409 EKI
-421 MSYERNEE
+421 
-429 TKLGHKFN
+429 
-437 DLNNFVTI
+437 DI
-445 SIYEVTEEKSVNKI
+445 
-459 KTFTLKD
+459 D
-466 YFNVYKINLSEFQK
+466 
-480 SKDSKNFFI
+480 
-489 NIQSG
+489 
-494 LYPFGFNLEFL
+494 
-505 SNYYK
+505 
-510 LENYSYNQ
+510 
-518 FLIEYKNYHEKRIN
+518 
-532 IIHPILPKGN
+532 KGS
-542 FYLIKTFRIEFK
+542 
-554 KEDEEKNN
+554 EEKNN
-562 KIVNFL
+562 EQELKNEETGNKKEGAELKDDKIEEDKEKKVMDVKGEN
-568 RILLIMKIILY
+568 IKMKIENGNIDKKDKVNDESINKVEQKNENINLNDNPNQIQNLLTEEDNQ
-579 KIILMLFL
+579 IINRLKNLGDFSYERVVEAYIVCNKNEDLTANYLFEQNN

>member
-56 HLSEYNIT
+56 LLSEYNIT

-144 VDLAVE
+144 IDLAVE

-257 NNLKKLQEKAEK
+257 KNLKKLQEKAEK
-269 EKKEKEDKDKE
+269 EKKEKEDKEKIKEDK
-280 KEEKEGKEGKVEIG
+280 KEENKD
-294 QKEEKKNLF
+294 
-303 QEFENK
+303 ENK
-309 SIEFNN
+309 
-315 ELNTLVNDIRK
+315 
-326 GTWMRYNVFKN
+326 
-337 CFNNFILFK
+337 
-346 NMTKFKHNLNIDNI
+346 NIDNM
-360 WYNYEKDIFE
+360 
-370 ENENSKIIFLQKD
+370 
-383 ENDNPTQNNN
+383 
-393 PENIL
+393 
-398 KEKELYIIFEP
+398 
-409 NSEKITKSVSGE
+409 EKI
-421 MSYERNEE
+421 
-429 TKLGHKFN
+429 
-437 DLNNFVTI
+437 DI
-445 SIYEVTEEKSVNKI
+445 
-459 KTFTLKD
+459 D
-466 YFNVYKINLSEFQK
+466 
-480 SKDSKNFFI
+480 
-489 NIQSG
+489 
-494 LYPFGFNLEFL
+494 
-505 SNYYK
+505 
-510 LENYSYNQ
+510 
-518 FLIEYKNYHEKRIN
+518 
-532 IIHPILPKGN
+532 KGS
-542 FYLIKTFRIEFK
+542 
-554 KEDEEKNN
+554 EEKNN
-562 KIVNFL
+562 EQELKNEETGNKKEGAELKDDKIEEDKEKKVMDVKGEN
-568 RILLIMKIILY
+568 IKMKIENGNIDKKDKVNDESIN
-579 KIILMLFL
+579 KIEQKNENINLNDNPNQIQNQLTEEDNQIINRLKNLGDFSYERVVEAYIVCNKNEDLTANYLFEQNN

>member
-85 NINNNI
+85 NNNI

-144 VDLAVE
+144 IDLAVE

-162 NRTNNNNRRNN
+162 NRRNNNRRNN

-269 EKKEKEDKDKE
+269 EKKEKEDKEKIKGDKKEENKDENKNIDNMEKIDIDKGSKEKNNEQELKNEETGNKKEGAELKDDKIEEDKE
-280 KEEKEGKEGKVEIG
+280 KKVMDVKGENIKMKIENGNIDKKDKVNDESINKVE
-294 QKEEKKNLF
+294 QKNENINLTDNPNQIQNQLTEEDNQIINRLKNLGDF
-303 QEFENK
+303 
-309 SIEFNN
+309 
-315 ELNTLVNDIRK
+315 
-326 GTWMRYNVFKN
+326 
-337 CFNNFILFK
+337 
-346 NMTKFKHNLNIDNI
+346 
-360 WYNYEKDIFE
+360 
-370 ENENSKIIFLQKD
+370 
-383 ENDNPTQNNN
+383 
-393 PENIL
+393 
-398 KEKELYIIFEP
+398 
-409 NSEKITKSVSGE
+409 
-421 MSYERNEE
+421 SYERVVEAYIVCNKNE
-429 TKLGHKFN
+429 
-437 DLNNFVTI
+437 DLTANYLFEQNN
-445 SIYEVTEEKSVNKI
+445 
-459 KTFTLKD
+459 
-466 YFNVYKINLSEFQK
+466 
-480 SKDSKNFFI
+480 
-489 NIQSG
+489 
-494 LYPFGFNLEFL
+494 
-505 SNYYK
+505 
-510 LENYSYNQ
+510 
-518 FLIEYKNYHEKRIN
+518 
-532 IIHPILPKGN
+532 
-542 FYLIKTFRIEFK
+542 
-554 KEDEEKNN
+554 
-562 KIVNFL
+562 
-568 RILLIMKIILY
+568 
-579 KIILMLFL
+579 

>member
-56 HLSEYNIT
+56 LLSEYNIT
-64 ENSLIIMMNTKP
+64 ENSVIIMMNTKP

-144 VDLAVE
+144 IDLAVE

-269 EKKEKEDKDKE
+269 EKKEKGDKE
-280 KEEKEGKEGKVEIG
+280 KIKEDK
-294 QKEEKKNLF
+294 KEENKD
-303 QEFENK
+303 ENK
-309 SIEFNN
+309 
-315 ELNTLVNDIRK
+315 
-326 GTWMRYNVFKN
+326 
-337 CFNNFILFK
+337 
-346 NMTKFKHNLNIDNI
+346 NIDNI
-360 WYNYEKDIFE
+360 
-370 ENENSKIIFLQKD
+370 
-383 ENDNPTQNNN
+383 
-393 PENIL
+393 
-398 KEKELYIIFEP
+398 
-409 NSEKITKSVSGE
+409 EKI
-421 MSYERNEE
+421 
-429 TKLGHKFN
+429 
-437 DLNNFVTI
+437 DI
-445 SIYEVTEEKSVNKI
+445 
-459 KTFTLKD
+459 D
-466 YFNVYKINLSEFQK
+466 
-480 SKDSKNFFI
+480 
-489 NIQSG
+489 
-494 LYPFGFNLEFL
+494 
-505 SNYYK
+505 
-510 LENYSYNQ
+510 
-518 FLIEYKNYHEKRIN
+518 
-532 IIHPILPKGN
+532 KGS
-542 FYLIKTFRIEFK
+542 
-554 KEDEEKNN
+554 EEKNN
-562 KIVNFL
+562 EQELKNEETGNKKEGAELKDDKIEEDKEKKEMDVKGEN
-568 RILLIMKIILY
+568 IKMKIENGNIDKKDKVNDESINKVEQKNENINLNY
-579 KIILMLFL
+579 NPNQIQNQLTEEDNQIINRLKNLGDFSYERVVEAYIVCNKNEDLTANYLFEQNN

>member
-144 VDLAVE
+144 IDLAVE

-269 EKKEKEDKDKE
+269 EKKEKEDKEKIKEDK
-280 KEEKEGKEGKVEIG
+280 KEENKD
-294 QKEEKKNLF
+294 
-303 QEFENK
+303 ENK
-309 SIEFNN
+309 
-315 ELNTLVNDIRK
+315 
-326 GTWMRYNVFKN
+326 
-337 CFNNFILFK
+337 
-346 NMTKFKHNLNIDNI
+346 NIDNM
-360 WYNYEKDIFE
+360 
-370 ENENSKIIFLQKD
+370 
-383 ENDNPTQNNN
+383 
-393 PENIL
+393 
-398 KEKELYIIFEP
+398 
-409 NSEKITKSVSGE
+409 EKI
-421 MSYERNEE
+421 
-429 TKLGHKFN
+429 
-437 DLNNFVTI
+437 DI
-445 SIYEVTEEKSVNKI
+445 
-459 KTFTLKD
+459 D
-466 YFNVYKINLSEFQK
+466 
-480 SKDSKNFFI
+480 
-489 NIQSG
+489 
-494 LYPFGFNLEFL
+494 
-505 SNYYK
+505 
-510 LENYSYNQ
+510 
-518 FLIEYKNYHEKRIN
+518 
-532 IIHPILPKGN
+532 KGS
-542 FYLIKTFRIEFK
+542 
-554 KEDEEKNN
+554 EEKNN
-562 KIVNFL
+562 EQELKNEETGNKKEGAELKDDKIEEDKEKKVMDVKGEN
-568 RILLIMKIILY
+568 IKMKIENGNIDKKDKVNDESINKVEQKNENINLNY
-579 KIILMLFL
+579 NPNQIQNQLTEEDNQIINRLKNLGDFSYERVVEAYIVCNKNEDLTANYLFEQNN